1 MRLTTH
7 CGGNRLDSELG
18 LEGKIVGLRQSL
30 KAIKE
35 DRVQKVFIARDV
47 KPEFIKDF
55 MEICEKQK
63 ISISYVDT
71 KEQLGQICG
80 IERGA
85 TVACI
90 LR

>member
-1 MRLTTH
+1 ME
-7 CGGNRLDSELG
+7 SELS
-18 LEGKIVGLRQSL
+18 LERKIVGLRQSL

-35 DRVQKVFIARDV
+35 DRVEKVFIARDV

-63 ISISYVDT
+63 INISYVDT

>member
-1 MRLTTH
+1 ME
-7 CGGNRLDSELG
+7 SELS
-18 LEGKIVGLRQSL
+18 LEKKIVGLRQSL

-35 DRVQKVFIARDV
+35 DKVEKVFIAKDV
-47 KPEFIKDF
+47 KPELIKDF
-55 MEICEKQK
+55 MEICEKQNVN
-63 ISISYVDT
+63 ISYVDT

>member
-7 CGGNRLDSELG
+7 CGGNRLESELS
-18 LEGKIVGLRQSL
+18 LERKIVGLRQSL

-35 DRVQKVFIARDV
+35 DRVEKVFIARDV

-63 ISISYVDT
+63 INISYVDT

>member
-1 MRLTTH
+1 MH
-7 CGGNRLDSELG
+7 CGGNRLDSELS
-18 LEGKIVGLRQSL
+18 LERKIVGLRQSL

-35 DRVQKVFIARDV
+35 DRVEKVFIARDV

-63 ISISYVDT
+63 INISYVDT